1 MDFISA
7 RQWLDELEGDEM
19 ADRKK
24 QKLQKAVWENVSWQ
38 KRRALIGNI
47 RSREA
52 TAPQPTL
59 PQIKAPSLAEIE
71 AKYGK

>member
-1 MDFISA
+1 MDFCAA
-7 RQWLDELEGDEM
+7 REWLDGVGSDPM

-24 QKLQKAVWENVSWQ
+24 QKLQREIWQSLEWQ
-38 KRRALIGNI
+38 KRRAIMGNI

-52 TAPQPTL
+52 TAPPPTL
-59 PQIKAPSLAEIE
+59 PQIKGPSLAEIE